1 MFICPF
7 CDKEHNK
14 IKHVKA
20 TRVEAHLIVTK
31 DGENHI
37 HVHGPVGN
45 APLMVEFIEAIARE
59 AGIEIEA

>member
-14 IKHVKA
+14 IKHIKV
-20 TRVEAHLIVTK
+20 TRVESHLIVTK

-37 HVHGPVGN
+37 HVHGPIN
-45 APLMVEFIEAIARE
+45 DTPMIIEFITAIAKE